1 MCVISRIPLP
11 KSHIHCP
18 PPPLPLQNSS
28 QSFLKDCLPAY
39 NLQVGPNKIFH
50 FFLRWLL
57 INFFVYTGKSQVTI
71 IPAWNLNHHG
81 KPEAGRQE
89 AWSWGWKVSDRKMLP
104 RFSLARRFYLRFWE
118 KQGKGENIW
127 EKKKKFKWSKWTVSI
142 KGQPT
147 TCLVAKPSHC
157 LFRK

>member
-1 MCVISRIPLP
+1 MVRIPLS

-39 NLQVGPNKIFH
+39 HLQVGPNKIFP

-57 INFFVYTGKSQVTI
+57 INFLVNTRKSQVTI
-71 IPAWNLNHHG
+71 IPAWNLNHQG
-81 KPEAGRQE
+81 KPETGRQE

-104 RFSLARRFYLRFWE
+104 HFLLQEGFIWGFE
-118 KQGKGENIW
+118 KSRGKERIS
-127 EKKKKFKWSKWTVSI
+127 ERKKNFKWSQRTVST

-147 TCLVAKPSHC
+147 TCLEAKPSHC